1 VSRVGDTLLFFALG
15 LLIYGVSPLAIQAQT
30 FPQPPR
36 QSAPLPPSSP
46 DMPLPDPTTF
56 PKHDD
61 KTKSPAQ
68 RVVDKLSPLCV
79 DAVFHTCLP
88 WGISDAP
95 QTPEAEREFAKNFD
109 VGDTYFKGKNYK
121 AAESRFREALEYKPD
136 DPDATYMLAE
146 SIAKLGKARE
156 AREVYESYLKLS
168 PRGPGADRARKALQ
182 ELGQSGTSSRGE
194 AK

>member
-1 VSRVGDTLLFFALG
+1 
-15 LLIYGVSPLAIQAQT
+15 
-30 FPQPPR
+30 
-36 QSAPLPPSSP
+36 
-46 DMPLPDPTTF
+46 MPLPDPATF

-61 KTKSPAQ
+61 KTKSPAK

-79 DAVFHTCLP
+79 DGVFHTCFP
-88 WGISDAP
+88 WGISTVK
-95 QTPEAEREFAKNFD
+95 QTPETEREFAKNFD
-109 VGDTYFKGKNYK
+109 VGDTYFKGKNYR

-136 DPDATYMLAE
+136 DPDATYMLAK
-146 SIAKLGKARE
+146 SIAKLGRTHE

-182 ELGQSGTSSRGE
+182 ALEKSGASSKPD

>member
-1 VSRVGDTLLFFALG
+1 MSPKATKCTDSRISRSIGDFRCGLPETQFA
-15 LLIYGVSPLAIQAQT
+15 
-30 FPQPPR
+30 
-36 QSAPLPPSSP
+36 
-46 DMPLPDPTTF
+46 
-56 PKHDD
+56 DD

-68 RVVDKLSPLCV
+68 RAVDKLSPLCV

-136 DPDATYMLAE
+136 DPDAT
-146 SIAKLGKARE
+146 
-156 AREVYESYLKLS
+156 
-168 PRGPGADRARKALQ
+168 
-182 ELGQSGTSSRGE
+182 
-194 AK
+194 

>member
-1 VSRVGDTLLFFALG
+1 MSRIGATLLILALG
-15 LLIYGVSPLAIQAQT
+15 PLVCATSPLSLAAQT
-30 FPQPPR
+30 SPQPPR

-46 DMPLPDPTTF
+46 DMPLPDPATF

-61 KTKSPAQ
+61 KTKSPPQ

-79 DAVFHTCLP
+79 DGIFHTCLP
-88 WGISDAP
+88 WGISTAP
-95 QTPEAEREFAKNFD
+95 QTPVAEREFAKNFD

-146 SIAKLGKARE
+146 SIAKLGRTHEARE
-156 AREVYESYLKLS
+156 AYESYLKLS
-168 PRGPGADRARKALQ
+168 PRGPGADRARKALRL
-182 ELGQSGTSSRGE
+182 LGKSGTSSKRN